1 MPQKYKVFINGRL
14 KIITEYW
21 EKFCS
26 NYTLIKAAGG
36 VVYNQKKELLMIFRN
51 GKWDL
56 PKGKLETGE
65 SIEECAI
72 REVQE
77 ECGVNN
83 LQIISKLSDT
93 YHTYEL
99 NGEMVLKHTFW
110 FRMTTKFEGELSPQT
125 KEGITKVE
133 WVKQDEIAER
143 LKNAYANLVELFQ

>member
-1 MPQKYKVFINGRL
+1 M
-14 KIITEYW
+14 
-21 EKFCS
+21 
-26 NYTLIKAAGG
+26 IKAAGG

-56 PKGKLETGE
+56 PKGKLERGE

-83 LQIISKLSDT
+83 LQIISKISDT

-99 NGEMVLKHTFW
+99 NGKMVLKHTIW
-110 FRMTTKFEGELSPQT
+110 FRMTTNFEGELSPQT

>member
-1 MPQKYKVFINGRL
+1 M
-14 KIITEYW
+14 
-21 EKFCS
+21 

-83 LQIISKLSDT
+83 LQITSKLSDT

-99 NGEMVLKHTFW
+99 NGKMVLKHTFW
-110 FRMTTKFEGELSPQT
+110 FRMKTNFEGELSPQT

-133 WVKQDEIAER
+133 WVNQDEIAER

>member
-1 MPQKYKVFINGRL
+1 M
-14 KIITEYW
+14 
-21 EKFCS
+21 
-26 NYTLIKAAGG
+26 IKAAGG

-99 NGEMVLKHTFW
+99 NGKMVLKHTFW
-110 FRMTTKFEGELSPQT
+110 FSMTTNFEGELSPQT